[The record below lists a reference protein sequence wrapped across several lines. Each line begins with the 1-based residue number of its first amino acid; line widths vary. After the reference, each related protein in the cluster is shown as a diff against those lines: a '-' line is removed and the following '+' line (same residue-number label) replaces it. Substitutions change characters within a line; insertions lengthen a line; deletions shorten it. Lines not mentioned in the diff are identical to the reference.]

1 MHFYKQ
7 FNVVLNALDNR
18 GEVVFRIRP
27 SDCFRGID
35 GLIDRS
41 IDQSIN

>member
-18 GEVVFRIRP
+18 GEVVFRICP
-27 SDCFRGID
+27 SNCFGWID
-35 GLIDRS
+35 ALID
-41 IDQSIN
+41 